1 MSEKKREPLLS
12 DAELGELVDVRVPG
26 RGVKRYY
33 AECAAEEVRYRYE
46 RLIDEGKLI
55 VAKEVEAMPTRV
67 GVTLSAEC
75 SECGASPIRHVFTF
89 CPGCGGKIKR

>member
-55 VAKEVEAMPTRV
+55 VVEEVEWSSKKPGCER
-67 GVTLSAEC
+67 
-75 SECGASPIRHVFTF
+75 CGHPWSLLLRQSIF

>member
-12 DAELGELVDVRVPG
+12 EDVICGLDLANSLYGEERVALEVGMRMG
-26 RGVKRYY
+26 RSF
-33 AECAAEEVRYRYE
+33 YE
-46 RLIDEGKLI
+46 RLIDEGRLR